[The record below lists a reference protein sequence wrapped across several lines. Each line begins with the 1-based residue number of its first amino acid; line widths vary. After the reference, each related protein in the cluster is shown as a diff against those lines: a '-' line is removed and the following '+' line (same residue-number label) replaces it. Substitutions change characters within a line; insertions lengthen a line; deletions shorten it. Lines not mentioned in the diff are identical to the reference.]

1 MTTPPQALN
10 FITSG
15 FPAPGLPKTQR
26 LITGHESD
34 GKGHFLIT
42 DSGSHHRVM
51 GEAQAVANI
60 IYSTA
65 SNPVDLNGDVDV
77 EFARENEV
85 SSSLLLRRGSLD

>member
-1 MTTPPQALN
+1 
-10 FITSG
+10 
-15 FPAPGLPKTQR
+15 
-26 LITGHESD
+26 
-34 GKGHFLIT
+34 
-42 DSGSHHRVM
+42 M

-85 SSSLLLRRGSLD
+85 SLSLLLRRGSLD